1 MAYDTETIQ
10 ITTAVTAE
18 QVGETITGL
27 GAPSGITVD
36 AVLAYVAASAT
47 SIKAYV
53 QTSLDGGTTWFD
65 IMCFAFTTAS
75 GSKYLT
81 SLALKEVNTAVTL
94 SQATLSDN
102 TSINGR
108 LGDQVRFIVTSVGTY
123 GAGTRLDLTP
133 TFYY

>member
-1 MAYDTETIQ
+1 MAYDTATLQ
-10 ITTAVTAE
+10 ITTAVTAT
-18 QVGETITGL
+18 QAGDTITGL
-27 GAPSGITVD
+27 GAPSGMSVEAI
-36 AVLAYVAASAT
+36 LAYVASSAT

-53 QTSLDGGTTWFD
+53 QTSLDGGSTWYD
-65 IMCFAFTTAS
+65 VMCFAFTTAS
-75 GSKYLT
+75 ASKYL
-81 SLALKEVNTAVTL
+81 SCVGNKEVNTAVTL
-94 SQATLSDN
+94 SQAALSDN